1 MNYQQIKS
9 SFQREIW
16 ESQKTFVWTP
26 IVMAALFFVLLAFE
40 LLTANDYQMENI
52 GNLIK
57 LAQYPDASE
66 QLDRFGFLLVQ
77 VVMGIFLSI
86 AGLSQLRY
94 FLSCLFDERRDL
106 SIYFWRSLPVSDL
119 QNIIVK
125 FVTGALVI
133 PITFI
138 LAAMALIFVG
148 FSFFLILMSI
158 TLSGPDIGVWQFA
171 SSVNLLTPIMSVFL
185 SIIPMT
191 LWMFPIFAWL
201 MLASMIAGRAPFLW
215 ALLPIVFVM
224 LAEVVIVKVFN
235 SGDFFFVYA
244 LRDYLSIS
252 PELLAENGIRFTF
265 ENDGF
270 TPDLIPKAIMSK
282 VGMIPLGLGAVFMG
296 ATYWLRVNRSHE

>member
-40 LLTANDYQMENI
+40 LITANDYQMENI

-57 LAQYPDASE
+57 LAQYPNASE

-125 FVTGALVI
+125 FVTGALII

-138 LAAMALIFVG
+138 LAAMAFIFVG

-171 SSVNLLTPIMSVFL
+171 SSVNLLTPIISVFL

-215 ALLPIVFVM
+215 ALLPIVFVL